1 MLNFVW
7 CFKLGV
13 VCVIFGIGF
22 MFINF
27 VYYIVINLRSGFGI
41 VFLMIG
47 IVMFFIYII
56 YIFIECFK

>member
-1 MLNFVW
+1 MLNFVC
-7 CFKLGV
+7 CFILGV

-56 YIFIECFK
+56 YIFVECFK